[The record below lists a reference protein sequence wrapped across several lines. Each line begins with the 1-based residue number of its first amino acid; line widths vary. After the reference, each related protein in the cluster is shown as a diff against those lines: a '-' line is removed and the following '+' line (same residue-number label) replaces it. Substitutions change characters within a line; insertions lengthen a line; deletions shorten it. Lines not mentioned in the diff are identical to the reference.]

1 MTKSTPAKTV
11 RAKTLQAQTIQ
22 ARTVQ
27 AVRVGLLAVAVLLTV
42 GAAPV
47 QAAPQESLSGNWLYL
62 TVTPGEVHSSDT
74 PGTLLLCDPPLGHP
88 HAAQAC
94 EELRAAGGDIS
105 RIPPRVDAL
114 CPLIYAPVT
123 ASAQGVWEGRRVAY
137 THTFANSCVMV
148 AETGAVFETAD

>member
-1 MTKSTPAKTV
+1 M
-11 RAKTLQAQTIQ
+11 
-22 ARTVQ
+22 
-27 AVRVGLLAVAVLLTV
+27 

-62 TVTPGEVHSSDT
+62 TVTPGDAHSNGT

-105 RIPPRVDAL
+105 RIPPRADAL

>member
-1 MTKSTPAKTV
+1 MTKSIPAKTV
-11 RAKTLQAQTIQ
+11 PANTVPAKAF
-22 ARTVQ
+22 Q
-27 AVRVGLLAVAVLLTV
+27 AVRAGLLAAAALLTV
-42 GAAPV
+42 GAAPA
-47 QAAPQESLSGNWLYL
+47 QAAPQESLPGNWLYL
-62 TVTPGEVHSSDT
+62 TVTPGDSHSSDT

-105 RIPPRVDAL
+105 RIPPRADVL

-123 ASAQGVWEGRRVAY
+123 ASAQGVWDGRRVAY

-148 AETGAVFETAD
+148 AETGAVFETAH